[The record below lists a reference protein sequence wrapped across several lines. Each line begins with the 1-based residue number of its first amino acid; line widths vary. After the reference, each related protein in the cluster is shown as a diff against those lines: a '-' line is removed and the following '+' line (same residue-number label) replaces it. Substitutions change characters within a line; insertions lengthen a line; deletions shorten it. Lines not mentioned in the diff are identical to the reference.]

1 MDINTIDIC
10 ILRGWSFTEGID
22 DMETECGL
30 DDLKHDVVIDNSET
44 DKGEHLIKKL
54 CTDVIEPMLRQ

>member
-1 MDINTIDIC
+1 
-10 ILRGWSFTEGID
+10 
-22 DMETECGL
+22 METECGL

-54 CTDVIEPMLRQ
+54 CTDVIEPMLGQRNFPRCNMKHLFTQK

>member
-1 MDINTIDIC
+1 
-10 ILRGWSFTEGID
+10 
-22 DMETECGL
+22 METECGL

>member
-1 MDINTIDIC
+1 
-10 ILRGWSFTEGID
+10 
-22 DMETECGL
+22 METECGL

-54 CTDVIEPMLRQ
+54 CTDVIEPMLGQ